1 MKKSG
6 IIFGA
11 ILGSIILV
19 VLTIFL
25 LTPSKTNKQEAK
37 KMTDNTVQ
45 TTKQKDKASKVTT
58 KESKATNKEMNLDT
72 EQNPVTTKEEAKA
85 EGPTNTDKSLSTI
98 NLEAIS
104 NGDFSSIAGT
114 WENYSGQGIIF
125 DNKGV
130 VAIIYYNDDGKKI
143 VNDTYDIQISRIE
156 NNILK
161 AGIYSRESLI
171 GGASLA
177 IVPTGTKTSGEKLIY
192 EQDAI
197 LIGQSSKAEYE
208 PYYKVSD
215 DTTAPES
222 VVTTEEF
229 DQEDE

>member
-1 MKKSG
+1 MKKSA
-6 IIFGA
+6 IIFSSVIG
-11 ILGSIILV
+11 LIILV
-19 VLTIFL
+19 LFVLFL

-37 KMTDNTVQ
+37 KVADKTVL
-45 TTKQKDKASKVTT
+45 TTKQKDKESKVTT
-58 KESKATNKEMNLDT
+58 KEPTPNDNTATQVT
-72 EQNPVTTKEEAKA
+72 EQSPVAQQPQKDGEEKANPNQ
-85 EGPTNTDKSLSTI
+85 NTSTI

-130 VAIIYYNDDGKKI
+130 VAIIYYNNDGKKI

-177 IVPTGTKTSGEKLIY
+177 IVPTGIKTPGEKVIY
-192 EQDAI
+192 EKDVI
-197 LIGQSSKAEYE
+197 LIGQSTKADYE
-208 PYYKVSD
+208 PYYKISD

-222 VVTTEEF
+222 VVTTEEIE
-229 DQEDE
+229 QEE